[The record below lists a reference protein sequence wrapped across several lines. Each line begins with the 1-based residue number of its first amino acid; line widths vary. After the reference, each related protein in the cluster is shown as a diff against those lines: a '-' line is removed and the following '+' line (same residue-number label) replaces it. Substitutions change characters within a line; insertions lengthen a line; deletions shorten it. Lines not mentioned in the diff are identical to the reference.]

1 MKKTFGLI
9 LTSLCLCLSFGMLA
23 ACGGGKKDDNKAQD
37 TEYTITAQSDGCT
50 FEGLPAQAKEGDK
63 LTFTVSVS
71 DSLKTVEKVMANDTE
86 CTFADGKY
94 SFTMPAQNVQIT
106 ATVGYVQKE
115 ILSDDVL
122 LWSANTPS
130 QICKAREEDGSW
142 PDQMVHFEFS
152 TPKNVGYEGDV
163 TVTSLNPEIIPQSA
177 LTDLYTNKLDNY
189 NGFCDY
195 GSFRISLDEVSLGTA
210 YIAVHAKTSSVT
222 PIDATII
229 KKIEVVNYGE
239 LQEETWQENVEV
251 DLSRVYDEF
260 KDNNIMIQISDR
272 NHLYGT
278 PNRMVT
284 VKATAE
290 VMTVPFTYIPN
301 HNYSITVYYGEGSQ
315 TVFFTLSESVSA
327 NAAYQDGNLVFTQ
340 EGAKISI
347 DVLSAA

>member
-9 LTSLCLCLSFGMLA
+9 LTLLCLCLSFGMLA

-37 TEYTITAQSDGCT
+37 TEYTITAQSEGCT

-86 CTFADGKY
+86 CAFADGKY
-94 SFTMPAQNVQIT
+94 SFTMPAQNVQVT
-106 ATVGYVQKE
+106 VTVGYVQKE
-115 ILSDDVL
+115 VLSDDAL
-122 LWSANTPS
+122 LWSANVPS
-130 QICKAREEDGSW
+130 QICKARKEDGSQSQ
-142 PDQMVHFEFS
+142 DVYFEFS
-152 TPKNVGYEGDV
+152 TPKNVGYEGNV

-177 LTDLYTNKLDNY
+177 LTDLFVNKLDNY
-189 NGFCDY
+189 NGYCDY
-195 GSFRISLDEVSLGTA
+195 GSFEINLDKVSLGTA

-272 NHLYGT
+272 DHLYGT
-278 PNRMVT
+278 PSRTVT
-284 VKATAE
+284 VAASSD
-290 VMTVPFTYIPN
+290 VMTVSFDYIPN
-301 HNYSITVYYGEGSQ
+301 HNYSITVYYGESPKL
-315 TVFFTLSESVSA
+315 VFFTLNESVTA
-327 NAAYQDGNLVFTQ
+327 NATYQNGDLVFTQ
-340 EGAKISI
+340 EGVTISV
-347 DVLSAA
+347 DVVSVE